1 VIDSEK
7 NAQGD
12 ATSQASQDAERLR
25 RLAQAIDA
33 DEQADASVCRQVQQ
47 NLPRLAEAELRGERI
62 SRLFPV
68 EIRHMDTCENCAMVY
83 AELLDAL
90 IGLEESIGQE
100 PLNQPPALP
109 ARLTVVMRLR
119 GWVLK
124 LSQEMAAALKL
135 ADPAT
140 FEAAAQ
146 ALMERLPALPQVLT
160 PRQAEQLALGW
171 GAEADSARLLL
182 ACWDTTEH
190 VVTAYTAQQ
199 LDDMVR
205 AGRLADVA
213 RASAKDTA
221 QRFKL
226 GKQSARFV
234 DLYVAQVQADPASL
248 ASLARPLD

>member
-1 VIDSEK
+1 MIDSEK

-12 ATSQASQDAERLR
+12 ATSQASQDAKRLR

-33 DEQADASVCRQVQQ
+33 DEQADATICRQVQQ
-47 NLPRLAEAELRGERI
+47 ILPRMAEAELRGQRI
-62 SRLFPV
+62 GRIFPV
-68 EIRHMDTCENCAMVY
+68 ETAHMDGCEDCAMAY

-90 IGLEESIGQE
+90 IGLEEAIGQE
-100 PLNQPPALP
+100 PLSQPPALP
-109 ARLTVVMRLR
+109 ARLTMAMRLR

-135 ADPAT
+135 ADPAN

-146 ALMERLPALPQVLT
+146 ALMERLPELPQLLT

-171 GAEADSARLLL
+171 GSEADSARLLL
-182 ACWDTTEH
+182 ACWDTTEQIVSGH
-190 VVTAYTAQQ
+190 TARQ

-221 QRFKL
+221 KRLKL
-226 GKQSARFV
+226 GKQGARFV
-234 DLYVAQVQADPASL
+234 DLYAAQVQADPAAL
-248 ASLARPLD
+248 AALARAHD